1 MRNLVKQIQN
11 LNELVGGDTT
21 KAPLVAIGKSII
33 DKAGKWEE
41 QLIQSKSQS
50 YDDVINFV
58 NKLSANFIFV
68 HGEVGGTVP
77 YVTAGQELRFN
88 ELHEEWMSYKTGM
101 NQLLSQE
108 VSNFNSLCRS
118 LNIDHVLLPE

>member
-1 MRNLVKQIQN
+1 MRNLSKQVQNLMDLVEGDKTKDALVKQ
-11 LNELVGGDTT
+11 
-21 KAPLVAIGKSII
+21 GKSILE
-33 DKAGKWEE
+33 KVTKWEE

-58 NKLSANFIFV
+58 NKLSANYIFV
-68 HGEVGGTVP
+68 HGEAGGNIP
-77 YVTAGQELRFN
+77 YVTAGHQLRFN
-88 ELHEEWMSYKTGM
+88 ELHEEWMGYKSGM

-118 LNIDHVLLPE
+118 LNIDHVLLPD